1 MPIETDILQVPRAEF
16 PGVVAEGAKALMPVE
31 IDISQVPRVG
41 VVVEGPSG
49 EVPEG
54 CR

>member
-1 MPIETDILQVPRAEF
+1 MLIETDILQVPRAEF
-16 PGVVAEGAKALMPVE
+16 PGVV
-31 IDISQVPRVG
+31 
-41 VVVEGPSG
+41 VEGPSG